1 MQDEAK
7 SSITRL
13 RSLREELCKKQK
25 VWKEAFHVKD
35 MLVTELKSLKELA
48 ASPDSTKESLS
59 SKIDDLLILL
69 DPARENG
76 EEQ

>member
-1 MQDEAK
+1 MQESK

-25 VWKEAFHVKD
+25 IWKDAFDIKD
-35 MLVTELKSLKELA
+35 QLVSELKNLKELA
-48 ASPDSTKESLS
+48 DSPDSTKECLS
-59 SKIDDLLILL
+59 KKIDNLLILL

-76 EEQ
+76 EE